1 MDPFK
6 KKLEDEYQLR
16 VESLRNSIKKSI
28 TKPRKEVKFTWKGFA
43 DAVAGIGGGP
53 FNPFRLKRLEELK
66 EGSEAKEKDYIDLFE
81 EAEKSLYGGLQ
92 DLEYSISSLLTEGI
106 DAVFGTDYLKKI
118 DETYEENKL
127 KDPDTLVGEIGK
139 IGVQYGLPGGAVF
152 KIGARAR
159 GIAKAKA
166 ATKKLTRTQK
176 ATQIAKRAG
185 YMAGAFAATD
195 FLASTP
201 DTPTFV
207 VEKESEEGLSGRD
220 LALTRFRNRLR
231 FGAEGALIGG
241 GFSLAGK
248 PLAVGLKYGLFKPGA
263 YVAGM
268 GLKAA
273 DAAVVTPLTYVLAR
287 TPGLSTGVKKLR
299 DASMFTTEK
308 LINPILTRNFKFKQ
322 LPKFEDWRLY
332 SVKDADPLKAR
343 LKKLDNFLAAFR
355 SVGDKTG
362 VGFQLT
368 AEARREIKARSRT
381 IEKYLEDIE
390 KKSYNLAKANEN
402 LYNTRTTSPA
412 SQDYYLD
419 QTLSY
424 LKGQKKLDALPDI
437 LRGSASGLNKE
448 LVKTKKTFA
457 DLLPSGELKDYMLD
471 NIRSYMRK
479 SFAIFSN
486 PEYNPNKKVLQGAI
500 EWVNKNVVKKNKD
513 LKEQAAALPGN
524 APAAEKQKSFA
535 EQIVKKILQT
545 GKQDNS
551 DPLKLMQNISKYDL
565 RSDQI
570 LKTGEEL
577 PDAIK
582 KLLDSPVDKYGE
594 PIAKGNV
601 LKSSVLQTTSH
612 AITQSINKKM
622 LDRLAKVGQ
631 DEGWLFKSRDAG
643 IGRGILDVGDNPI
656 GKLKGLGLLQSPMS
670 KLYGSKQVTQ
680 ALRGTPSTLDSWIQN
695 SVYRKALQFKV
706 ATQFGKTV
714 LSPATQVRNV
724 TSASMFP
731 LANGHIGGRASVTEA
746 LKMTVDDIFG
756 AGRIINDE
764 AFIKNLENKIRLGVI
779 DENIV
784 ASELKAVL
792 QDIKAGAKVKSMD
805 SLLNKLAN
813 TKMMKTATRIYAGG
827 DNLWKWYGH
836 EYVKSQMRGM
846 YNTVDDIAKWT
857 KEITGREFQKLDTF
871 TGARKTFD
879 QAIDE
884 AAAWQIRNTYPTYS
898 KVPEFV
904 QNIRKL
910 PFGNFVSFPAEMI
923 RTTSN
928 ILSIGLKEA
937 ASSNPLLRQQGYRRL
952 IGASVVLGGANEA
965 AGQMAQAFTG
975 VTQEQ
980 IDAYKKSLAAP
991 WNSRATIIP
1000 INKWKDGVGKAVNFS
1015 YFSPYDVVTQP
1026 FYATIKTLE
1035 EGKLRQEDID
1045 ETVLK
1050 LMFDSDGPIMKLAD
1064 PFISEAIA
1072 IERVSDV
1079 LPRGKLIGG
1088 RGGETKTGSK
1098 VYSPT
1103 DEIGTKISKGALHI
1117 LQGVEPGALTTGRK
1131 IADAAEGDVSRGGV
1145 PRDLTDEMLA
1155 LLSGIRIINVDVPRT
1170 MQYKVTEYNKNKRL
1184 VTTTEKLFS
1193 LQNYKT
1199 RGPATLRREFT
1210 DVQEENYRVNRDF
1223 YNVLQNALEV
1233 GIPEQELKKILRKRG
1248 ISRKNVGK
1256 LLRGQNIPYTG
1267 YMERMKKRVRE
1278 AEKLGKEQDLGKVN
1292 RDYFFP
1298 RSDFKRIEREYRN
1311 KSLNPEQPVD
1321 RSIIDSVMDLFSERT
1336 TPQGETVQTAQVQ
1349 EIKTPPLPGTPM
1361 PRVQTAQANINP
1373 ITNLTRTQEALLSPE
1388 EKIIASRT

>member
-1 MDPFK
+1 M
-6 KKLEDEYQLR
+6 
-16 VESLRNSIKKSI
+16 
-28 TKPRKEVKFTWKGFA
+28 
-43 DAVAGIGGGP
+43 
-53 FNPFRLKRLEELK
+53 
-66 EGSEAKEKDYIDLFE
+66 
-81 EAEKSLYGGLQ
+81 YGGLQ
-92 DLEYSISSLLTEGI
+92 DLDYSISSLLTEGI
-106 DAVFGTDYLKKI
+106 DAAFGTDYLKKL

-127 KDPDTLVGEIGK
+127 KDPETLVGEIGK

-201 DTPTFV
+201 DTPTLV

-220 LALTRFRNRLR
+220 LALTRFKNRLR

-437 LRGSASGLNKE
+437 LRESASGLNKE

-612 AITQSINKKM
+612 AITQSVNKKM

-746 LKMTVDDIFG
+746 LKMTLDDIFG
-756 AGRIINDE
+756 AGRIINNE

-805 SLLNKLAN
+805 SLLNKLSN

-827 DNLWKWYGH
+827 DNLV
-836 EYVKSQMRGM
+836 E
-846 YNTVDDIAKWT
+846 
-857 KEITGREFQKLDTF
+857 
-871 TGARKTFD
+871 
-879 QAIDE
+879 
-884 AAAWQIRNTYPTYS
+884 
-898 KVPEFV
+898 
-904 QNIRKL
+904 
-910 PFGNFVSFPAEMI
+910 
-923 RTTSN
+923 
-928 ILSIGLKEA
+928 
-937 ASSNPLLRQQGYRRL
+937 
-952 IGASVVLGGANEA
+952 VVW
-965 AGQMAQAFTG
+965 
-975 VTQEQ
+975 
-980 IDAYKKSLAAP
+980 S
-991 WNSRATIIP
+991 
-1000 INKWKDGVGKAVNFS
+1000 
-1015 YFSPYDVVTQP
+1015 
-1026 FYATIKTLE
+1026 
-1035 EGKLRQEDID
+1035 
-1045 ETVLK
+1045 
-1050 LMFDSDGPIMKLAD
+1050 
-1064 PFISEAIA
+1064 
-1072 IERVSDV
+1072 
-1079 LPRGKLIGG
+1079 
-1088 RGGETKTGSK
+1088 
-1098 VYSPT
+1098 
-1103 DEIGTKISKGALHI
+1103 
-1117 LQGVEPGALTTGRK
+1117 
-1131 IADAAEGDVSRGGV
+1131 
-1145 PRDLTDEMLA
+1145 
-1155 LLSGIRIINVDVPRT
+1155 
-1170 MQYKVTEYNKNKRL
+1170 
-1184 VTTTEKLFS
+1184 
-1193 LQNYKT
+1193 
-1199 RGPATLRREFT
+1199 
-1210 DVQEENYRVNRDF
+1210 
-1223 YNVLQNALEV
+1223 
-1233 GIPEQELKKILRKRG
+1233 
-1248 ISRKNVGK
+1248 
-1256 LLRGQNIPYTG
+1256 
-1267 YMERMKKRVRE
+1267 
-1278 AEKLGKEQDLGKVN
+1278 
-1292 RDYFFP
+1292 
-1298 RSDFKRIEREYRN
+1298 
-1311 KSLNPEQPVD
+1311 
-1321 RSIIDSVMDLFSERT
+1321 
-1336 TPQGETVQTAQVQ
+1336 
-1349 EIKTPPLPGTPM
+1349 
-1361 PRVQTAQANINP
+1361 
-1373 ITNLTRTQEALLSPE
+1373 
-1388 EKIIASRT
+1388 